1 MSACFCSNGLRI
13 GSTSNAKKSQRSQQ
27 TCDQQPHIHTFTGVP
42 MRVSELIDI
51 LSDYPPDM
59 EVELAIVAPDKDT
72 EEDIAV
78 DRYVLDGVMPWVEE
92 TEDGPESS
100 VWLIGGEESDVEAFL
115 DAIEIET
122 ETIVKDDH
130 A

>member
-1 MSACFCSNGLRI
+1 
-13 GSTSNAKKSQRSQQ
+13 
-27 TCDQQPHIHTFTGVP
+27 
-42 MRVSELIDI
+42 MRVNELIDI
-51 LSDYPPDM
+51 LSDYPPEM

-78 DRYVLDGVMPWVEE
+78 DRYVLDGVMPWDE
-92 TEDGPESS
+92 TTDDGPESS

-122 ETIVKDDH
+122 PTTIDDGP

>member
-1 MSACFCSNGLRI
+1 
-13 GSTSNAKKSQRSQQ
+13 
-27 TCDQQPHIHTFTGVP
+27 
-42 MRVSELIDI
+42 MRVNELIDI
-51 LSDYPPDM
+51 LSDYPPEM

-78 DRYVLDGVMPWVEE
+78 DRYVLDGVMPWHE
-92 TEDGPESS
+92 TTDDGPESS

-122 ETIVKDDH
+122 PTTIDDGP

>member
-1 MSACFCSNGLRI
+1 
-13 GSTSNAKKSQRSQQ
+13 
-27 TCDQQPHIHTFTGVP
+27 

-59 EVELAIVAPDKDT
+59 EVELAIVAPVKESED
-72 EEDIAV
+72 DIAI
-78 DRYVLDGVMPWVEE
+78 DRYEVGGVMPWDEE

-100 VWLIGGEESDVEAFL
+100 AWLIGGEESDVEAFL